1 MKILVTGASGGLGR
15 LIIPRLLDLGHEV
28 IATSKS
34 LEKAKELDFFDKVTY
49 LPFDISKP
57 TRTNLFYYFQQ
68 PDSVIHLAWDKLN
81 DYRSEDH
88 TSVILEH
95 HKAFVYNIISNG
107 LKDFNGVGT
116 CYEYGLIEGELD
128 ESVNGTPVLPYPMGK
143 KMLLD
148 FITDMQNEFQF
159 SLKWIRVFYV
169 FGDIIGRK
177 NLYTMLNQAIQNKQ
191 ESFDMSGGEQIRDF
205 LTPQQIA
212 QYIIEITLQKQVV
225 GIINCCS
232 GKPVKLKDYVQDY
245 IKSKGS
251 NLKLNLGV
259 YPYPDYEPMNTWG
272 SILKLSKI
280 ITKE

>member
-49 LPFDISKP
+49 LLFDISKP
-57 TRTNLFYYFQQ
+57 TRINLFYYFQQ

-81 DYRSEDH
+81 DYRSDDH

-95 HKAFVYNIISNG
+95 HKAFVYNLISNG

-116 CYEYGLIEGELD
+116 CYEYGLVEGELD

-148 FITDMQNEFQF
+148 FITDIQNEFQF

-169 FGDIIGRK
+169 FGDIIGRR
-177 NLYTMLNQAIQNKQ
+177 NLYTLLNQAIQNKQ

-205 LTPQQIA
+205 LMPHQIA
-212 QYIIEITLQKQVV
+212 QYIIKISLQKQVV

-232 GKPVKLKDYVQDY
+232 GNPVKLKDYVQDY

-272 SILKLSKI
+272 SILKLNKI
-280 ITKE
+280 LIKE

>member
-88 TSVILEH
+88 TNIILEH
-95 HKAFVYNIISNG
+95 HKAFVYNLISNG

-116 CYEYGLIEGELD
+116 CYEYGLIEGELN
-128 ESVNGTPVLPYPMGK
+128 ESMNGAPVLPYPTGK

-148 FITDMQNEFQF
+148 FITDLQQEFQF
-159 SLKWIRVFYV
+159 TLKWIRVFMYLEIFMV
-169 FGDIIGRK
+169 EKTFIPCLTKLFKTSRNLLTCQEANKYAISSRLNKLHNISLRLRFK
-177 NLYTMLNQAIQNKQ
+177 NMLS
-191 ESFDMSGGEQIRDF
+191 ES
-205 LTPQQIA
+205 
-212 QYIIEITLQKQVV
+212 
-225 GIINCCS
+225 
-232 GKPVKLKDYVQDY
+232 
-245 IKSKGS
+245 
-251 NLKLNLGV
+251 
-259 YPYPDYEPMNTWG
+259 
-272 SILKLSKI
+272 
-280 ITKE
+280 